1 MTNRIRRTS
10 IQTTVAV
17 VLAGLV
23 TGVAAGATAPG
34 HAVVAVGAVQV
45 GAAAVRPPASAV
57 DPGQPLADQALRE
70 QVAAS
75 LAGARPSATSSDRPN
90 SESVAMV
97 GVEVITSFSTD
108 VADRVLALGG
118 VVTGG
123 VPGAVVQAQVPAT
136 RVMQLAASAGVE
148 SIQAI
153 RRLTRPPVAQPIRAE
168 VGPGFGSAVGQNV
181 AITNAGAWQ
190 AAGVD
195 GSIKVGIVDYFDL
208 GLWSPTEAG
217 PVPDGAH
224 RFCQDTSGST
234 DNVCSS
240 SHNDGVN
247 DGDGYEHGVAVAQI
261 VKDMAPAAEIYI
273 ASVGTVSDL
282 AAAIDF
288 FAANGVRIMTRSLG
302 AAFDGP
308 GDGTGPLAAVVD
320 YAANH
325 GIVWFNSA
333 GNDAVD
339 GYARVVVPAN
349 LSATNNYV
357 DFDPGPGVDTY
368 LRISGDCI
376 IFDGIRWDDWN
387 KPASQRTDYEIEAW
401 APISNPD
408 TAHGEQFNPSDLTF
422 LGTSDNSQAGGAPPL
437 ELVDDAVCPVPNTF
451 GFASGI
457 IYIRIHRKANTF
469 VGDQPDTLEVALGFG
484 VIELGR
490 GTSAFSAAKPV
501 VDSRNASLIAV
512 GAIDPASGTG
522 FPDAIAD
529 YSSQGPTN
537 DGRVKPDVSAP
548 SCVASTL
555 YPGCFNGTSAAS
567 PSAAGVAA
575 LLLDAGVALPG
586 VPLASAVRHF
596 VVDRPFAGGG
606 AADGPDNKY
615 GAGEVRL
622 PAAPSPAAATSP
634 AAYHP
639 LTPAR
644 ILDTRSTSPIGSPIG
659 AQPQYGIIDVA
670 VVGAGGVP
678 SEATAVALNLTST
691 DNVFGGFIQAVPY
704 LRSPLGASSTLNVQ
718 VGAIKPNFAI
728 VPVGQDGKIAIYD
741 VPGGNIIVDVLG
753 YFSPTDPAPTAG
765 RFVPLDPTRVLDTR
779 GSGHLPNGEAV
790 VVPAASGVPA
800 TDVAA
805 LVLNVTSTESI
816 GPGFLRA
823 QPTGIVPSTST
834 VNYTPGVNSAN
845 AVIVPVGS
853 DGTVS
858 VFTSNGSHIVVDV
871 TGYITS
877 STAPSATTG
886 RFVPLP
892 PARAYDS
899 RMLAG
904 APALNVTRS
913 VPLSGA
919 VPAGATGVSINL
931 TAADEAGPG
940 FLTAFP
946 SGSVRPPTSSLNFLA
961 AQPIANGA
969 LLKLS
974 PSAALDVFANQASQ
988 VIVDINGYFT

>member
-1 MTNRIRRTS
+1 V
-10 IQTTVAV
+10 QAVAS
-17 VLAGLV
+17 
-23 TGVAAGATAPG
+23 
-34 HAVVAVGAVQV
+34 
-45 GAAAVRPPASAV
+45 GAARPPTSTI

-70 QVAAS
+70 QLAAS
-75 LAGARPSATSSDRPN
+75 RPGSRPSSGPAASSGT
-90 SESVAMV
+90 ESVAMV
-97 GVEVITSFSTD
+97 GVEVLTSYSTEIGE
-108 VADRVLALGG
+108 RVHALGG

-123 VPGAVVQAQVPAT
+123 VPGAVVQARVPAA
-136 RVMQLAASAGVE
+136 RVMQLATSDGVE
-148 SIQAI
+148 YIQAI
-153 RRLTRPPVAQPIRAE
+153 RRLTRPPATQPTRAE
-168 VGPGFGSAVGQNV
+168 IGPGFGSAVGQNV

-190 AAGVD
+190 VAGVD
-195 GSIKVGIVDYFDL
+195 GSVKVGIVDYFDL
-208 GLWSPTEAG
+208 GLWSPSEAG

-224 RFCQDTSGST
+224 RFCQDTSGSN
-234 DNVCSS
+234 DNVCSP

-261 VKDMAPAAEIYI
+261 IKDMAPAAEIYI

-282 AAAIDF
+282 SAAIDF

-320 YAANH
+320 YAATH

-333 GNDAVD
+333 GNDAID
-339 GYARVVVPAN
+339 GYARVVVPTN
-349 LSATNNYV
+349 MGATNNYV

-368 LRISGDCI
+368 LRVSGDCI
-376 IFDGIRWDDWN
+376 IFDGVRWDDWN
-387 KPASQRTDYEIEAW
+387 KPANQRTDYEVEAW

-408 TAHGEQFNPSDLTF
+408 AAHGEQFNPTDLTL
-422 LGTSDNSQAGGAPPL
+422 LGTSDNNQAAGASPL
-437 ELVDDAVCPVPNTF
+437 EVVDDAVCPVPNTF

-457 IYIRIHRKANTF
+457 IYIRVHRKANTF

-490 GTSAFSAAKPV
+490 GSSAFSAAKPV

-512 GAIDPASGTG
+512 GAIDPANGTG
-522 FPDAIAD
+522 APDAIAD

-596 VVDRPFAGGG
+596 VVDRPFTAGG
-606 AADGPDNKY
+606 APDGPDSKY
-615 GAGEVRL
+615 GTGEVRL
-622 PAAPSPAAATSP
+622 PTAPSPAAAALP

-644 ILDTRSTSPIGSPIG
+644 ILDTRATSPIGAPIG
-659 AQPQYGIIDVA
+659 AQPQYGLIDVT
-670 VVGAGGVP
+670 VVGAGGIP
-678 SEATAVALNLTST
+678 AEATAVALNITST
-691 DNVFGGFIQAVPY
+691 DNVFGGFIQAIPY

-718 VGAIKPNFAI
+718 IGAIKPNFAI
-728 VPVGQDGKIAIYD
+728 VPVGQEGKITIYD

-765 RFVPLDPTRVLDTR
+765 RFVPIDPTRVLDTR

-800 TDVAA
+800 TGVAA

-823 QPTGIVPSTST
+823 QPTGVVPSTST

-845 AVIVPVGS
+845 TVIVPVGS
-853 DGTVS
+853 DATVS
-858 VFTSNGSHIVVDV
+858 VFSSNGSHIVVDV

-877 STAPSATTG
+877 ETAPSATTG

-899 RMLAG
+899 RLLG
-904 APALNVTRS
+904 GVPGLNVTRT

-919 VPAGATGVSINL
+919 VPVGATGVSINL
-931 TAADEAGPG
+931 TAADEAGSG

-969 LLKLS
+969 LLKL
-974 PSAALDVFANQASQ
+974 PPTAALDVFANQTSQ